1 MAAGP
6 RNHLYRTPERIAI
19 SAPDNCRELYHVC
32 DLANELDLEALV
44 DRAHDHAL
52 HQPTQYLDRFRMRR
66 RIAQGFVRVLDLSAV
81 KLREVGVQARRGWRR
96 SGKFPFKS
104 GLALFEFVELGAC

>member
-1 MAAGP
+1 MVSCP

-19 SAPDNCRELYHVC
+19 RAPDLCRELYHVC
-32 DLANELDLEALV
+32 DLANELDLEAFV
-44 DRAHDHAL
+44 DRAHDDAL
-52 HQPTQYLDRFRMRR
+52 HQPTQYLDCFGMRFRV
-66 RIAQGFVRVLDLSAV
+66 AQGFVQVLDLSAV
-81 KLREVGVQARRGWRR
+81 KLREVGVPARRGWRR